1 MAVTDPPNPGWYAD
15 PLGSAGVRWWDGAT
29 WTGPAAIPQPP
40 GRRLPG
46 WAKTCFAIGI
56 AIGVANLVFATL
68 TLFVLAVVKLFAGTA
83 PHEVH
88 RTAYVWGWAATALG
102 MAIAAAALRGEARL
116 RLGALVA
123 AIAVMAGSWTWYEL
137 TQPPRPQPTLA
148 ELKTN
153 PAAQLIYPGAVVA
166 TGLTLGRDS
175 YWDGDGPVAAT
186 FVRDEATNDSW
197 PQVLAWFQQRL
208 AAEGWTQTEA
218 ASSITSGPLLLEWRW
233 VNGTET
239 FKLSVY
245 SEAGRDA
252 LYQQAPELRGHSIA
266 VETALH

>member
-1 MAVTDPPNPGWYAD
+1 MAVTGPTGPGWYAD
-15 PLGSAGVRWWDGAT
+15 PLGSVGVRWWDGAA
-29 WTGPAAIPQPP
+29 WAGPAAALQPP

-56 AIGVANLVFATL
+56 ATGVANLVFATL
-68 TLFVLAVVKLFAGTA
+68 TLFVLAIGKLFSGTA

-88 RTAYVWGWAATALG
+88 RTAYVWGWAATALA
-102 MAIAAAALRGEARL
+102 MAIAAAAIRGETRL
-116 RLGALVA
+116 RLGALVT
-123 AIAVMAGSWTWYEL
+123 AIAVMTGSWTWYEL

-148 ELKTN
+148 EVKAY
-153 PAAQLIYPGAVVA
+153 PAAQLIYPRAVVA
-166 TGLTLGRDS
+166 TELTLGRDS
-175 YWDGDGPVAAT
+175 YWNGDGPVPAT

-197 PQVLAWFQQRL
+197 PAVLAWFKQRL
-208 AAEGWTQTEA
+208 GAEGWTQTEA

-252 LYQQAPELRGHSIA
+252 LYLQAPELRGRAIA
-266 VETALH
+266 VETSLS